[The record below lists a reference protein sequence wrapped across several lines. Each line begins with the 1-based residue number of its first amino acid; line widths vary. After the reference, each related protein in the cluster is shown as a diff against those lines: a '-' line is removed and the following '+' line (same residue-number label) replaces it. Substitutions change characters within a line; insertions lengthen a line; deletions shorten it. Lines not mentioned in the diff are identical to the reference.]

1 MQLNSLLG
9 KIKADFQTEFFASL
23 LQSHNP
29 SEILLTILFSTKKHL
44 LLLLSSLLLLLLLM
58 LKRAENI
65 FFRFFRGDKLKEQHC
80 LLHLLQLHL
89 LVHLYYL
96 HQAFEWYSSVYCY

>member
-44 LLLLSSLLLLLLLM
+44 LLLLSLLLLLLLLLLM

-65 FFRFFRGDKLKEQHC
+65 FFRFFRGDKLKEQ
-80 LLHLLQLHL
+80 Q
-89 LVHLYYL
+89 
-96 HQAFEWYSSVYCY
+96 

>member
-44 LLLLSSLLLLLLLM
+44 LLLLSLLLLLLLM

-65 FFRFFRGDKLKEQHC
+65 FFRFFRGDKLKEQ
-80 LLHLLQLHL
+80 Q
-89 LVHLYYL
+89 
-96 HQAFEWYSSVYCY
+96 

>member
-9 KIKADFQTEFFASL
+9 TIKADFQTEFFASL

-44 LLLLSSLLLLLLLM
+44 LLLLLSLLLLLLLLLM

-65 FFRFFRGDKLKEQHC
+65 FFFRFFRGDKLKEQ
-80 LLHLLQLHL
+80 Q
-89 LVHLYYL
+89 
-96 HQAFEWYSSVYCY
+96 

>member
-9 KIKADFQTEFFASL
+9 TIKADFQTEFFASL

-44 LLLLSSLLLLLLLM
+44 LLLLLHN
-58 LKRAENI
+58 NI
-65 FFRFFRGDKLKEQHC
+65 HNNFLIKHNIN
-80 LLHLLQLHL
+80 
-89 LVHLYYL
+89 
-96 HQAFEWYSSVYCY
+96 

>member
-9 KIKADFQTEFFASL
+9 TIKADFQTEFFASL

-44 LLLLSSLLLLLLLM
+44 LLLLSLLLLLLM

-65 FFRFFRGDKLKEQHC
+65 FFRFFRGDKLKE
-80 LLHLLQLHL
+80 
-89 LVHLYYL
+89 
-96 HQAFEWYSSVYCY
+96 

>member
-44 LLLLSSLLLLLLLM
+44 LLLLSLLLLLLLLLLM

-65 FFRFFRGDKLKEQHC
+65 FF
-80 LLHLLQLHL
+80 
-89 LVHLYYL
+89 
-96 HQAFEWYSSVYCY
+96 